1 MGSKHAGLSSLGIQ
15 GGLVPGSP
23 VDARIHACPKASHKT
38 AQNDARSRPSAPV
51 RRQPRRA
58 VPAHAQVQEPPSSAD
73 VQRQARVSRTASAAI
88 LVTPRK
94 AARLV
99 IGVPV
104 TRLDCKSPEDENC
117 FLFALWPT
125 APNAAPSRLRE

>member
-1 MGSKHAGLSSLGIQ
+1 MGIEHAGLSSLSIQ
-15 GGLVPGSP
+15 GGLISGSP
-23 VDARIHACPKASHKT
+23 VDAQIHACPKASHKM
-38 AQNDARSRPSAPV
+38 AQNDACSRPSTPV

>member
-1 MGSKHAGLSSLGIQ
+1 MGIEHAE
-15 GGLVPGSP
+15 GLVPGSP

-73 VQRQARVSRTASAAI
+73 VQRQARVSRTAFAAI

-94 AARLV
+94 AARV
-99 IGVPV
+99 NPRR
-104 TRLDCKSPEDENC
+104 TRTVSYLRCGPQHLTQRLPDCGSD
-117 FLFALWPT
+117 
-125 APNAAPSRLRE
+125 